1 MDITTFTR
9 GDFID
14 YKIDGD
20 IIIVNRVLSRDEIN
34 ELTFNNPGKK
44 ICVVSYDTLLNASK
58 KYKYCANK
66 LCSNELIECVDK
78 VDCVAKS
85 DSIAKVDFITEVDSI
100 TKVDSVDKVDSVAKS
115 DSVNS
120 DFIAKGDSVNSGYS
134 VCADCRIA
142 RYCSE
147 YCKLTD
153 KQKHNRVCEIIIG
166 LREWTTRHKEVLLKR
181 LSGFKFT
188 SLDFNSIAE
197 ASMNTKSEIV
207 SKHLSLIQH
216 LFIMSDD
223 QINGVIG
230 NVDLLI
236 SRPYAID
243 DIEDDGKKLFMLI
256 LSLLRIK
263 DISVSPGLLFSRFVG
278 KNRNAVCEAVMIYLN
293 TRKYLSDFRGE

>member
-44 ICVVSYDTLLNASK
+44 ICVVSYDALLNASK

-66 LCSNELIECVDK
+66 LCSNELLECVTKDDYITK
-78 VDCVAKS
+78 GDSVNSDFVAKG
-85 DSIAKVDFITEVDSI
+85 DC
-100 TKVDSVDKVDSVAKS
+100 VDKVDSV
-115 DSVNS
+115 NS
-120 DFIAKGDSVNSGYS
+120 NCS
-134 VCADCRIA
+134 VCANCRIA

-153 KQKHNRVCEIIIG
+153 KQKHVRVCEIIIG
-166 LREWTTRHKEVLLKR
+166 LREWTNRHKEVLLKR

-197 ASMNTKSEIV
+197 SSMNTKSEIV

-263 DISVSPGLLFSRFVG
+263 DISVSPGLLFSKFVG
-278 KNRNAVCEAVMIYLN
+278 KNRTAVCEAVMIYLN

>member
-44 ICVVSYDTLLNASK
+44 ICVVSYDALLNASK
-58 KYKYCANK
+58 KYKYCSNK
-66 LCSNELIECVDK
+66 LCSNELL
-78 VDCVAKS
+78 
-85 DSIAKVDFITEVDSI
+85 
-100 TKVDSVDKVDSVAKS
+100 DSVDKVDSVNKGNF
-115 DSVNS
+115 VNS
-120 DFIAKGDSVNSGYS
+120 DYIAKGDSVDKVDYINSDSVAKGDYITEGDSVNSNYS
-134 VCADCRIA
+134 VCANCRIA

-153 KQKHNRVCEIIIG
+153 KQKHNRVCEIIIE

-197 ASMNTKSEIV
+197 SSMNTKSEIV

-278 KNRNAVCEAVMIYLN
+278 KNRAAVCEAVMIYLN

>member
-58 KYKYCANK
+58 KYMYCANK
-66 LCSNELIECVDK
+66 LCSNELIECVGFSNS
-78 VDCVAKS
+78 VAKS
-85 DSIAKVDFITEVDSI
+85 
-100 TKVDSVDKVDSVAKS
+100 DSVDKVDSVAKS
-115 DSVNS
+115 DYINS
-120 DFIAKGDSVNSGYS
+120 DSINSGYS

-147 YCKLTD
+147 YCRVTD
-153 KQKHNRVCEIIIG
+153 KQKHVRVCEIIIG

-197 ASMNTKSEIV
+197 SSMNTKSEIV

-278 KNRNAVCEAVMIYLN
+278 KNRAAVCEAVMIYLN

>member
-44 ICVVSYDTLLNASK
+44 ICVVSYDALLNASK
-58 KYKYCANK
+58 KYKYCSNK
-66 LCSNELIECVDK
+66 LCSNELLECIN
-78 VDCVAKS
+78 S
-85 DSIAKVDFITEVDSI
+85 DY
-100 TKVDSVDKVDSVAKS
+100 VDKVDSI
-115 DSVNS
+115 NS
-120 DFIAKGDSVNSGYS
+120 NCS
-134 VCADCRIA
+134 VCANCHIA

-153 KQKHNRVCEIIIG
+153 KQKHNRVCEIIIE

-197 ASMNTKSEIV
+197 SSMNTKSEIV

-278 KNRNAVCEAVMIYLN
+278 KNRAAVCEAVMIYLN